1 MWSINYVV
9 GELMSHDKISMKGT
23 ITEIITG
30 GNYKVKLENDMIIS
44 AQTSGKMR
52 VNKIS
57 ILPGDVVD
65 VELTPYDLTK
75 GRITYRHR

>member
-1 MWSINYVV
+1 
-9 GELMSHDKISMKGT
+9 MSQDKITMKGT
-23 ITEIITG
+23 IAEIITG
-30 GNYKVKLENDMIIS
+30 GNYKVKLENDMIIT

>member
-1 MWSINYVV
+1 
-9 GELMSHDKISMKGT
+9 MSQDKITMKGT
-23 ITEIITG
+23 ITEIVTG